1 MSGLPSEMRGS
12 VGGRGV
18 GRGGARAT
26 KPMSKPRPVIAPS
39 WAALDEAERCAKE
52 PASPTPTVDYPAAS
66 ADGSSK
72 PPAASLAP
80 SGDAAAAI
88 PAKPLGQRTIARVS
102 MDFKDGGL
110 HKLYDLDTRAPLR
123 LLFDQFLQD
132 YVEDPDAPPG
142 YEFVAPPTGAKLQP
156 WDTWEAWEASGTLPR
171 RSGEEAVDIRC
182 YKKSP
187 PPEEKLVPVPKIAGD
202 PGVPLPLLLCGAPAT
217 PQMGAWETPPRFP
230 EPTSLPALGKCG
242 CRNHCRNPRHRW
254 RVPCEEPRCKGLQ
267 RCLGCRCQVAG
278 CDLAPNDDVPQTIRV
293 SVARRILG
301 MPHKFPTAPI

>member
-1 MSGLPSEMRGS
+1 M
-12 VGGRGV
+12 
-18 GRGGARAT
+18 
-26 KPMSKPRPVIAPS
+26 
-39 WAALDEAERCAKE
+39 
-52 PASPTPTVDYPAAS
+52 
-66 ADGSSK
+66 
-72 PPAASLAP
+72 
-80 SGDAAAAI
+80 
-88 PAKPLGQRTIARVS
+88 
-102 MDFKDGGL
+102 
-110 HKLYDLDTRAPLR
+110 
-123 LLFDQFLQD
+123 
-132 YVEDPDAPPG
+132 EDPDAPPG

-242 CRNHCRNPRHRW
+242 SRGHCRNPRHRW